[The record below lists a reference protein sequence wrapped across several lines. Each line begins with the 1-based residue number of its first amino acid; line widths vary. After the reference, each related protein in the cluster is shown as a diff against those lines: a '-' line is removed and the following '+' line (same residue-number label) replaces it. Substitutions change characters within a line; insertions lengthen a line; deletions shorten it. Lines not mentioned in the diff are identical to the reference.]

1 VFGVTIAK
9 ALHRPSI
16 ANDSSRQR
24 YSKSQPLVTV
34 KMGNKDPFPPSDLVE
49 SSKNGNFL
57 LFTAFFWQFLSFENY
72 FYPFE
77 KNKRKREEV
86 FPL

>member
-1 VFGVTIAK
+1 
-9 ALHRPSI
+9 
-16 ANDSSRQR
+16 
-24 YSKSQPLVTV
+24 
-34 KMGNKDPFPPSDLVE
+34 MGNKDPFPPSDLVE

-57 LFTAFFWQFLSFENY
+57 LFTSFLWQFLSLEKY